1 MKSQN
6 FRFYTQ
12 GKVKL
17 GIKANYIFNELK
29 TVFSTE
35 ATSFKIIYR
44 WINAFNKQSNRIE
57 DLHKVRKPITK
68 LTKANIDTVRQVI
81 DNDPWSSYRRSSIL

>member
-35 ATSFKIIYR
+35 ASSLKTIYR
-44 WINAFNKQSNRIE
+44 TINVFNRESNRIE
-57 DLHKVRKPITK
+57 DLHKVGKPITK
-68 LTKANIDTVRQVI
+68 LTKANIDTVLKVI

>member
-12 GKVKL
+12 EKVKL
-17 GIKANYIFNELK
+17 GIKANDIFNELK

-35 ATSFKIIYR
+35 A
-44 WINAFNKQSNRIE
+44 
-57 DLHKVRKPITK
+57 HKVHKVGKPITK